1 MKTAKAAMH
10 HRRAPRGRCEKTTS
24 TGGGRGSLLEARHA
38 GNSNRVLG
46 LFTDLPKGVK

>member
-1 MKTAKAAMH
+1 MSDQVEA
-10 HRRAPRGRCEKTTS
+10 S
-24 TGGGRGSLLEARHA
+24 TEWGARTVHGSLLEACCA

>member
-1 MKTAKAAMH
+1 MNLNGN
-10 HRRAPRGRCEKTTS
+10 APTVWGTPAVH
-24 TGGGRGSLLEARHA
+24 GSLLEVCYA